1 MDFNVE
7 KICPPLCEESF
18 TEDVSGVFAFE
29 VRIVASN
36 WINHLAPTHTIA
48 IIITIIITI
57 ITTITIIVISAIIII
72 KSLTAGL
79 TPHPVILYLTAKNM
93 VPKWIH
99 LV

>member
-7 KICPPLCEESF
+7 KICPSLCEESS

-48 IIITIIITI
+48 IIITITI
-57 ITTITIIVISAIIII
+57 ITITIINIIITIII

-79 TPHPVILYLTAKNM
+79 TPHPVILYLTAKDM

>member
-57 ITTITIIVISAIIII
+57 TTITIIAIIITIII